1 MKTPVLF
8 LTLLSLACLLFPA
21 RADAGGL
28 GIGIDAG
35 LAMPAN
41 GQFRSTGNL
50 VNQYEPWKPG
60 VPLSGTT
67 PTGSIDQV
75 AGTLSFHGR
84 QMGVNLGGEI
94 FLKVR
99 RYRIGIHA
107 SRYTRNNLRG
117 SLSSTTPSALSG
129 LTRTFTTIQMSNR
142 MDVSKIGTS
151 TPYIGA
157 GLGGFKLKEQIV
169 NQPYFAQKGVMIEGI
184 VGVSSAVGQA
194 TSLFTE
200 LKLNIAELDE
210 VTGRKDPAI
219 AMLGL
224 SIGIRFG
231 G

>member
-1 MKTPVLF
+1 MKIPALFLIGLGLPWMLF
-8 LTLLSLACLLFPA
+8 LTGAN
-21 RADAGGL
+21 AGGL

-41 GQFRSTGNL
+41 GQFRSTGSL

-60 VPLSGTT
+60 APLSETA
-67 PTGSIDQV
+67 PSGSISQV
-75 AGTLSFHGR
+75 AGTVNFHGR
-84 QMGVNLGGEI
+84 QIGLNLGGVI
-94 FLKVR
+94 FFKVH
-99 RYRIGIHA
+99 RYQIGIHA
-107 SRYTRNNLRG
+107 SRYTRNNLQG
-117 SLSSTTPSALSG
+117 SLSSTTPSELSG
-129 LTRTFTTIQMSNR
+129 LTRTFTTIQMSIR
-142 MDVSKIGTS
+142 MDVSRIGTT

-184 VGVSSAVGQA
+184 AGVSSAIGPS

-210 VTGRKDPAI
+210 VSGRKDPAI
-219 AMLGL
+219 VMLGL
-224 SIGIRFG
+224 SIGVRFG